1 MFTGIIEE
9 TGRIGAIRSGGR
21 DVAIKIAARAVPAS
35 LRIGDS
41 VAVNGV
47 CLTVVAVDD
56 SAFECELSPE
66 TMRRTSF
73 ARALEGTPVNLER
86 PVLAGSPMGGH
97 FVLGHVDGVG
107 KLLSSVPSGGGVEM
121 TFGFPRELDRYLVFK
136 GSIAVDGISLT
147 IALLEEAS
155 FRVAV
160 IPHTLGNTNLKHLRP
175 GDPVNLEVD
184 ILGKYFER
192 FHHLGLLEKENPKLS
207 VEYLKEQGY

>member
-9 TGRIGAIRSGGR
+9 TGKIEAIRRGSQG
-21 DVAIKIAARAVPAS
+21 VAIRVAAKAVLAG

-47 CLTVVAVDD
+47 CLTAVAVDD

-73 ARALEGTPVNLER
+73 ERAREGTVVNLER
-86 PVLAGSPMGGH
+86 PVPAGSPMGGH

-107 KLLSSVPSGGGVEM
+107 KVVSIVPGGGGVEI
-121 TFGFPRELDRYLVFK
+121 TFGFPQELSRYLVAK
-136 GSIAVDGISLT
+136 GSIALDGISLT
-147 IALLEEAS
+147 IAQLEETS

-160 IPHTLGNTNLKHLRP
+160 IPHTLRNTNFKHLRP

-192 FHHLGLLEKENPKLS
+192 FHHLGLLGKEDSKLS